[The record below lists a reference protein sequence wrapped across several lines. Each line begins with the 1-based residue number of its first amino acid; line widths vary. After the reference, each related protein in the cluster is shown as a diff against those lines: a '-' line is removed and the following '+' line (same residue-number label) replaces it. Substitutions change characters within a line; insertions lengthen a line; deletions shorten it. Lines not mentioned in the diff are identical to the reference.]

1 MKKLATL
8 IILLTLSCTGF
19 AWPWNGKPLSGPSP
33 KPTPQPATA
42 VVVTAAP
49 SQNAVSDARAVV
61 RELNSELKIA
71 KSENIKLK
79 NNLDQA
85 NSDLKNSFALIEQL
99 NKDISSLKEWGVVQQ
114 AEAQKWLSS
123 YTSAVK
129 RYHRLKNIAA
139 AVAGLFGAMVGMWC
153 MRFVPPV
160 YAAYAF
166 ALPIVGAGLA
176 AGALWMFL

>member
-1 MKKLATL
+1 MKKLVPIVLLL
-8 IILLTLSCTGF
+8 ILTSTGYSQF
-19 AWPWNGKPLSGPSP
+19 NWFKP
-33 KPTPQPATA
+33 KPKAQPTPVA
-42 VVVTAAP
+42 VVQKSKTPV
-49 SQNAVSDARAVV
+49 QDAKQIVK
-61 RELNSELKIA
+61 ELQSELRVA
-71 KSENIKLK
+71 KSENAKLK
-79 NNLDQA
+79 DNLSKA
-85 NSDLKNSFALIEQL
+85 NGNLKDSFLQIDKL
-99 NKDISSLKEWGVVQQ
+99 KKDIDALKEWGVVQQ

-166 ALPIVGAGLA
+166 ALPIVGAGA
-176 AGALWMFL
+176 AASALWIFL